1 MEINKDPQIVIMDKD
16 VYDNLRYL
24 ASVGAE
30 ESGDWDLYENMTR
43 HVRKFNEDIKT
54 QHNKSI
60 ADYVRVKKENKQKAY
75 SFIKKYKGKDVYQ
88 EVTIPSLTDRHDIV
102 IKITIFDI
110 DPKNKEC
117 IVVHYSN
124 DHYKQDVVHINR
136 LYGNIIDTLPEG
148 YFEHTLPNGKLYY
161 LRSKEPVIPEW
172 D

>member
-1 MEINKDPQIVIMDKD
+1 MKINKDPQIVIMDKD

-54 QHNKSI
+54 QHIEAIVN
-60 ADYVRVKKENKQKAY
+60 YVKNKKENKKKAY

-88 EVTIPSLTDRHDIV
+88 EVAIPALTDRHDAL

-110 DPKNKEC
+110 VPNNKER
-117 IVVHYSN
+117 IIVHYS
-124 DHYKQDVVHINR
+124 DGRYKQDDVHINDIHD
-136 LYGNIIDTLPEG
+136 YIIDTLPEG